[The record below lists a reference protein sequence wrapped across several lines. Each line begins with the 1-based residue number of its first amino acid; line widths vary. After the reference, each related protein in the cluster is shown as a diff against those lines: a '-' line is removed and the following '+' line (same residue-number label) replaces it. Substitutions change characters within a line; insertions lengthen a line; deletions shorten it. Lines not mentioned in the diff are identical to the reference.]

1 MNRAAE
7 LLRFESRMF
16 RLEHEI
22 LSLKFMIEESKPDVR
37 AEYYKYV
44 RLLRSRYGNLQS
56 QLTAFKGDLTNIP
69 KEKFTTIDQALNELS
84 LLVGSTSAMLRLR
97 LAEATYPNVV

>member
-1 MNRAAE
+1 
-7 LLRFESRMF
+7 MF

-56 QLTAFKGDLTNIP
+56 QLIAFKGDLTNIP